1 MTRRATLLLAL
12 AAALAGAASAPSFP
26 ALLAFSRWSST
37 AAASG
42 LRSTAPAVAEPK
54 PAERQASAV
63 RGRGQTP
70 SARQPAALD
79 ASLLEGLRLR
89 TIGPANMSGR
99 IVDIAVV
106 ESDPVVFYVASA
118 TGGVWKTTDNGITWT
133 PVFQHEAVHSVGSI
147 AVHQADPNIVW
158 VGSGEAA
165 NRQSAGWGD
174 GVYKSTDAGKTWTN
188 MGLRDTKHI
197 ARIALHPRDTSI
209 VYVAAT
215 GHLWGPNRERGLF
228 KSTDGGTTW
237 RQVLFVDEDTGV
249 ADVAIDPSDPAIMY
263 AASYQRRRSAFGF
276 HGGGPGSALWK
287 STDGG
292 ETWRKLTRGLPEGDK
307 GRIGISIY
315 RKDPRIVYVCIEQ
328 GRRYNASTA
337 YEQRLAGIYRSEDR
351 GESWTHMSD
360 WNPRPMYASQI
371 RVDPNDDRRIYMVNS
386 FSFSDDGGK
395 TFTVPRQSL
404 HGDDRVVWID
414 PRDSRHLIKG
424 DDGGVGISYDR
435 GLKWLYVTSLPVSQF
450 YRIDVDMRKPY
461 WVYGGLQDNGSWAG
475 PSATY
480 FSSGVLNE
488 DWVRTGGGDGFV
500 SRIDRTDNRTLYVNS
515 QYLGL
520 SRFDMVTHERQ
531 DIRPNQPRGF
541 IAARRNWT
549 TWGRP
554 GAPEPELGN
563 AMAPANW
570 DAAFIISPHD
580 PRTLY
585 AGMRELWKSTDRGLT
600 WTSLGDMTTG
610 VDRSTLTLMGQKP
623 GETTLSLDDG
633 VPYYPGVTAI
643 AESPRRPGLLY
654 VGTDDG
660 NLNVSE
666 DGGRTWT
673 NVASRLPGLPQSSW
687 FAGIEASSHD
697 ENVVYVTVDNHRSDD
712 YRNYVYRSADRGRTW
727 TSIAG
732 DLPADR
738 VARTI
743 REDPRNPRVLYLG
756 TEFGLFL
763 TIDGGARWIELKN
776 NMPRVAVNDLVI
788 HPRDN
793 DLVIATHSRGVWIL
807 DSLSAIQELAPEAPG
822 TAPQL
827 FTIRPAEMIRYSSPK
842 AHMGDMVFR
851 GENPPAGAIIDYYL
865 PNPASKVALS
875 VHDRAGNLVQ
885 SLAPGMRRGVNR
897 VVWNLRHAALPAP
910 EPAVGDEE
918 GSGARPAPVPG
929 PFVVPGEYLVR
940 LLVDGRVLE
949 QRVQVSD
956 DPRLSV
962 PPTERQRWT
971 ETLLEIG
978 ALYREAAG
986 LVATA
991 RARADS
997 APAGAAGTAAREALR
1012 VARELQSRL
1021 LRLYQAVSASTGPL
1035 TADQRSQLDYFRSF
1049 VKLVEARLKPAA

>member
-1 MTRRATLLLAL
+1 MTRRSRFLLALVAAL
-12 AAALAGAASAPSFP
+12 AAAAPAPSFD
-26 ALLAFSRWSST
+26 AASGATRWSRA
-37 AAASG
+37 AAASVG
-42 LRSTAPAVAEPK
+42 LEPPPQPSGGPRSGAHPADPAGSNGQEPAP
-54 PAERQASAV
+54 
-63 RGRGQTP
+63 
-70 SARQPAALD
+70 RQPAALD
-79 ASLLEGLRLR
+79 AALLDGLRFR
-89 TIGPANMSGR
+89 TIGPATMSGR

-106 ESDPVVFYVASA
+106 ESDPFVFYVASA
-118 TGGVWKTTDNGITWT
+118 TGGVWKTTDNGVTWT
-133 PVFQHEAVHSVGSI
+133 PVFQHEAVHSVGAI
-147 AVHQADPNIVW
+147 AVHQADPDIVW

-165 NRQSAGWGD
+165 NRQSVGWGD
-174 GVYKSTDAGKTWTN
+174 GVYKSTDAGRTWKN

-209 VYVAAT
+209 VFVAAT

-228 KSTDGGTTW
+228 KSSDGGATW

-249 ADVAIDPSDPAIMY
+249 TDVAIDPSDPAIMY

-315 RKDPRIVYVCIEQ
+315 RKDPRIVYACIEQ

-386 FSFSDDGGK
+386 FSYSDDGGK

-480 FSSGVLNE
+480 FTSGVLND

-531 DIRPNQPRGF
+531 DIRPDQPRGF
-541 IAARRNWT
+541 IVARRNWT

-610 VDRSTLTLMGQKP
+610 VDRSTLALMGQKP

-643 AESPRRPGLLY
+643 AESPRRQGLLY

-673 NVASRLPGLPQSSW
+673 NVAGRLPGLPPSSW

-727 TSIAG
+727 TSIVG
-732 DLPADR
+732 DLPPDR

-756 TEFGLFL
+756 TEFGLFV
-763 TIDGGARWIELKN
+763 TIDGGSRWVELKG

-793 DLVIATHSRGVWIL
+793 DLVVATHSRGVWIL
-807 DSLSAIQELAPEAPG
+807 DSLSALQELAPEATG
-822 TAPQL
+822 GGAQL

-885 SLAPGMRRGVNR
+885 SLTPGTRRGVNR
-897 VVWNLRHAALPAP
+897 VVWNLRHAPLPAP
-910 EPAVGDEE
+910 EPGGGEEE
-918 GSGARPAPVPG
+918 GGPSRPEPVPG
-929 PFVVPGEYLVR
+929 PFVVPGQYVVR
-940 LLVDGRVLE
+940 LLVDGRTHE
-949 QRVQVSD
+949 QTVQVSNG
-956 DPRLSV
+956 PRLQV
-962 PPTERQRWT
+962 PATDRQRWT

-978 ALYREAAG
+978 GLYRQAAA
-986 LVATA
+986 LAQTAKA
-991 RARADS
+991 RAEA
-997 APAGAAGTAAREALR
+997 APAGDTAAREELR

-1021 LRLYQAVSASTGPL
+1021 LRLYRAVSGVTGPL
-1035 TADQRSQLDYFRSF
+1035 TADQRSQLEYFRSF
-1049 VKLVEARLKPAA
+1049 VTLIDTRLKKAA